1 MTSFALKIIALIS
14 MFIDHSG
21 YYIMGH
27 FSFFNYIGRIAFPIF
42 AFQISE
48 GYKHTKNLKKY
59 FLRLSLFALI
69 SQIPYSL
76 FLLKYHGSP
85 YGLNIFFTLF
95 LGLLAIYLYDYVVK
109 IFMKSM
115 DETENKDNNNI
126 SSDNRPSGINK
137 SQKNKFIYLGKMLGI
152 IIALLIAYIAELTNC
167 DYGYWGVL
175 VVFVFYIFNSKKLLT
190 AIAFFILCAIKYVPL
205 CISSGYIFIYFIL
218 GICTFLPIVFIS
230 LYNGKQGPKIKY
242 LLYIFYPIHLL
253 ILALV

>member
-21 YYIMGH
+21 YYMMGH

-76 FLLKYHGSP
+76 FLLKYHGNP

-109 IFMKSM
+109 IFINSTSKA
-115 DETENKDNNNI
+115 ENIN
-126 SSDNRPSGINK
+126 SDNRTDCINK
-137 SQKNKFIYLGKMLGI
+137 SQKNKFIYLEKMLSI

-175 VVFVFYIFNSKKLLT
+175 VVFVFYIFNSKKR
-190 AIAFFILCAIKYVPL
+190 
-205 CISSGYIFIYFIL
+205 
-218 GICTFLPIVFIS
+218 IV
-230 LYNGKQGPKIKY
+230 L
-242 LLYIFYPIHLL
+242 
-253 ILALV
+253 